1 MSKLRQ
7 AIKSVIRVIAFLTKE
22 LNEIY
27 RQPRLILSLILGPFL
42 VLLIFGA
49 GYQTSRPTLS
59 LMLVVPPELQEQ
71 IPMDAVKRILSANF
85 ELVGVS
91 DDPAEPMRQLQEGTI
106 DVVQIFPTD
115 IYERVLTGHRSPVE
129 FRYNEIN
136 PYNEQ
141 WIIYLGYAQIGAIN
155 RQLLLETARRA
166 QQEADAT
173 RQLLN
178 EARSYVEQLQEGLSR
193 AQSEE
198 ARALLNRLGAA
209 LDILSGMSGMLG
221 SYDQR
226 LVNTEAIDTQVRELR
241 QHLRS
246 IDQAIEESSLEEQ
259 RQYLESARQQIV
271 EIDEMVEMLSSLP
284 PEVLISPLQRRYEN
298 VRGTSLDVMS
308 FYAPGVLMLI
318 LQHISIT
325 LGALTLVRERMLG
338 AFELYRVA
346 PISMLHILTGKY
358 IGYTLLVLT
367 MSAILMGLMVWGLGV
382 PFLGSAV
389 ELALLLLLVAL
400 ASIGIGFLI
409 SVVSGSDSQAVQ
421 LSMLTLLMSIFFSGF
436 FLPLEH
442 FSAFV
447 YVIGTVIPLTHGIAG
462 AQDILLRGASVDVFH
477 WVSLSVIAV
486 VSFVAVLLGSRWQY
500 QRVT

>member
-1 MSKLRQ
+1 MNKTRQ
-7 AIKSVIRVIAFLTKE
+7 AIKGIIRIIAFLGKE
-22 LNEIY
+22 INEIS

-59 LMLVVPPELQEQ
+59 LMLVVPEEIQDQ
-71 IPMDAVKRILSANF
+71 IPMEDVKRILAANF
-85 ELVGVS
+85 TLVGVS
-91 DDPAEPMRQLQEGTI
+91 NDPAEAMRALQEGTV

-115 IYERVLTGHRSPVE
+115 IYERVLTGSRSPVE

-141 WIIYLGYAQIGAIN
+141 WIIYLGYAQVGAIN
-155 RQLLLETARRA
+155 RQLLLEMARRA
-166 QQEADAT
+166 QQEADST
-173 RQLLN
+173 QELLHD
-178 EARSYVEQLQEGLSR
+178 ARAYVEQLQEGLSR

-198 ARALLNRLGAA
+198 ARAVLNRLDSA
-209 LDILSGMSGMLG
+209 LDILGGMSSVL
-221 SYDQR
+221 SNYNQQI
-226 LVNTEAIDTQVRELR
+226 VNTEAVETQVRELR
-241 QHLRS
+241 QYLRS
-246 IDQAIEESSLEEQ
+246 VDQAIEESSLEEQ
-259 RQYLESARQQIV
+259 RLYLESARQQII
-271 EIDEMVEMLSSLP
+271 ELEEMVETLGSLS

-346 PISMLHILTGKY
+346 PVSMLHILVGKY

-367 MSAILMGLMVWGLGV
+367 MAAILVGLMVWGLGV
-382 PFLGSAV
+382 PFLGSAL

-400 ASIGIGFLI
+400 ASIGIGFMI
-409 SVVSGSDSQAVQ
+409 SVVSQSDSQAVQ
-421 LSMLTLLMSIFFSGF
+421 LSMLSLLMSVFFSGF

-447 YVIGTVIPLTHGIAG
+447 HVIGAIIPLTHGITG
-462 AQDILLRGASVDVFH
+462 AQDILLRGSSVDLYN
-477 WVSLSVIAV
+477 WLSLGVIAV
-486 VSFVAVLLGSRWQY
+486 VSFGLVLFGSRWQY
-500 QRVT
+500 QHVT

>member
-1 MSKLRQ
+1 MSKIRQ
-7 AIKSVIRVIAFLTKE
+7 AIKGTIRVIAFLGKE
-22 LNEIY
+22 INEIS

-49 GYQTSRPTLS
+49 GYQTSRPTLN
-59 LMLVVPPELQEQ
+59 LMLVVPAEIQEQ
-71 IPMDAVKRILSANF
+71 IPMEDVKRILAANF
-85 ELVGVS
+85 TLAGVT
-91 DDPAEPMRQLQEGTI
+91 DDPAEAMRQLQEGTI

-115 IYERVLTGHRSPVE
+115 IYDRVLTGNRSPVE

-155 RQLLLETARRA
+155 RQLLLEMARRA
-166 QQEADAT
+166 QQEADST
-173 RQLLN
+173 QELLN
-178 EARSYVEQLQEGLSR
+178 DARAYVEQLQEGLSR

-198 ARALLNRLGAA
+198 ARAVLNRLNTA
-209 LDILSGMSGMLG
+209 LDILGSMSSVLG
-221 SYDQR
+221 SYNQQI
-226 LVNTEAIDTQVRELR
+226 VNTEAVETQVRELR
-241 QHLRS
+241 QYLRS

-259 RQYLESARQQIV
+259 RLYLESARQQII
-271 EIDEMVEMLSSLP
+271 ELEEMVEMLSELP

-318 LQHISIT
+318 LQHISVT

-346 PISMLHILTGKY
+346 PVSMMHILLGKY

-367 MSAILMGLMVWGLGV
+367 MSAILVGLMVWGLGV
-382 PFLGSAV
+382 PFLGSTL
-389 ELALLLLLVAL
+389 ELVLLLLLVAL
-400 ASIGIGFLI
+400 ASIGIGFAI
-409 SVVSGSDSQAVQ
+409 SVVSQSDSQAVQ
-421 LSMLTLLMSIFFSGF
+421 LSMLTLLMAVFFSGF

-447 YVIGTVIPLTHGIAG
+447 HVIGAVIPLTHGITG
-462 AQDILLRGASVDVFH
+462 AQDILLRGSSVDPYN
-477 WVSLSVIAV
+477 WACLSIIAV
-486 VSFVAVLLGSRWQY
+486 VSFGAVLLGARWQY
-500 QRVT
+500 QHVT